1 MLIIEKIKDNEELFK
16 KDICT
21 IYIKNI
27 DVAYR
32 RYRDSIHITDIH
44 AAMKRGCQCRTVIIM
59 GIIEV
64 SERPDIE
71 EILINPNLFET
82 EYEKIYRNF
91 DSKYVF
97 NPFITPKKVNI
108 EKTKFT
114 LNDLKKMLLNGQIEK
129 AVIKRQT
136 TDDYFDDEECGYNK
150 GVILNKKELC
160 RDLVQEPAGWRIC
173 SSDKGKLNFH
183 NLTISCDEDNKYYV
197 EIACHYFKYIKLYLS
212 L

>member
-44 AAMKRGCQCRTVIIM
+44 AAMKRGCQCRNVIIM

-64 SERPDIE
+64 SEIPDIE
-71 EILINPNLFET
+71 YFLLNPNLFET
-82 EYEKIYRNF
+82 EYEKIYRNL

-97 NPFITPKKVNI
+97 TPFTTPKKVNI

-114 LNDLKKMLLNGQIEK
+114 LSDLKKMLLNGQIEK
-129 AVIKRQT
+129 AVIKQT
-136 TDDYFDDEECGYNK
+136 TDDYFADSECNYNK

-160 RDLVQEPAGWRIC
+160 RDLVQEPAGWRVC
-173 SSDKGKLNFH
+173 SSDKGKLNYH
-183 NLTISCDEDNKYYV
+183 NLSISCD
-197 EIACHYFKYIKLYLS
+197 KL
-212 L
+212 